1 MLEKD
6 EVDLRNFIVSQQ
18 QIGGF
23 AVLNGNRRLGE
34 IFANTIEDV

>member
-6 EVDLRNFIVSQQ
+6 EVDLHNFIDSQQ

-23 AVLNGNRRLGE
+23 AVLNRNWRLGE
-34 IFANTIEDV
+34 IFAYTIEDV